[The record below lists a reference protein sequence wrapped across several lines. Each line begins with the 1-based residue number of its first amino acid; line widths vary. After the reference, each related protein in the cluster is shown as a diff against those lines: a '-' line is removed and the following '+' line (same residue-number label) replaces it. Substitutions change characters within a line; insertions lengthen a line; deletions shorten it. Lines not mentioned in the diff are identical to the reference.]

1 MAIHLEHRLKLA
13 KNTLTVMFCS
23 FQINLMFIKFA
34 LERPNDC
41 DSNFIDVFP
50 ERTDLPSRLH
60 NFCGS
65 IAEMVASRGSVL
77 HVRFVADPKALNS
90 SFEIV
95 YTAFRE
101 RAKDEGTT
109 QDTPS
114 NLNSQQNNTPTIL
127 LTLLLVIQ
135 SLSPFQDSL
144 LSKKHKSLQQG

>member
-1 MAIHLEHRLKLA
+1 MS
-13 KNTLTVMFCS
+13 CS

-114 NLNSQQNNTPTIL
+114 NINSQQNNTPTLL
-127 LTLLLVIQ
+127 LTLLLVTQ
-135 SLSPFQDSL
+135 SLSPIQDYL

>member
-1 MAIHLEHRLKLA
+1 MAFLK
-13 KNTLTVMFCS
+13 NTDESSQRTLTVMSCS

-109 QDTPS
+109 EDTVF
-114 NLNSQQNNTPTIL
+114 NLNSQRNNSPTLL
-127 LTLLLVIQ
+127 LTLLLVTQ
-135 SLSPFQDSL
+135 SLSHFQDSL
-144 LSKKHKSLQQG
+144 LSKKHKSL